1 MSSASNSR
9 KTRFPERQITVIR
22 GLPGSGKST
31 YARNMWPDAFI
42 VEGDQYYTWSDNVYR
57 FGEGRFRSD
66 DFVVNMVMYAAQFEA
81 PHIVVTCTSPDLDTV
96 GRIFGLAAEY
106 HYKPVLIWLEY
117 NGADLKTYCE
127 CTRHHVPED
136 VIQSMQDK
144 WVDATTAKKE
154 GWPCASLVP
163 DEVLMVRYAHGP
175 DCRMPH
181 YRKTRKYPK
190 WYMEK
195 LKHGDM
201 VR

>member
-1 MSSASNSR
+1 MSSTSNSR

-57 FGEGRFRSD
+57 FGENRFRSD
-66 DFVVNMVMYAAQFEA
+66 DFVVNMVMYAAKMEA
-81 PHIVVTCTSPDLDTV
+81 PHIVVTCTSPNLDTAC
-96 GRIFGLAAEY
+96 RIFGLAAEY

-144 WVDATTAKKE
+144 WIAGAWAKETWNCGKI
-154 GWPCASLVP
+154 LP
-163 DEVLMVRYAHGP
+163 DEVLLVRYAHGP

-195 LKHGDM
+195 L
-201 VR
+201 